1 MWEFIKNLFR
11 KKPKQRVVKYNEN
24 QIILLRNKGYTQ
36 NEIADKTGLTQ
47 NQVKNILFRLIK
59 EGKIQRKQ
67 LRRKHESKCD
77 RRN

>member
-1 MWEFIKNLFR
+1 MWEFIKNLF
-11 KKPKQRVVKYNEN
+11 KKNPKQKVVRYNEN

-77 RRN
+77 TRN

>member
-11 KKPKQRVVKYNEN
+11 KKPKQKVVKYNEN

-67 LRRKHESKCD
+67 LRRKHENKCD